1 MDRIRKI
8 CVCSVQIPFVRGGA
22 EYFSQNL
29 VNQLRVRSYE
39 VEHVQLP
46 FQTLPIEEVVKGSL
60 AWRLLNLDRIYN
72 DEIDLVIGTKFPSYM
87 VPHRNKI
94 IWLVHQYRE
103 IYDLHDTV
111 YSGFQ
116 PTSNHVQIRKE
127 LIDLDHMAFS
137 EAKKIFTISKTVSRR
152 LKEFNDFDSVPI
164 HPPIDDAD
172 KFHFSELDDFVLSVS
187 RLEGNKRVKLLIE
200 AMRHVSPQFRAL
212 IVGEGYLR
220 KEYEWIAEVQKV
232 SDRIIFT
239 GSISREQ
246 LINYYSRAG
255 VLFYGPIGEDY
266 GYATL
271 EAFYSGKPVITCH
284 DSGGILEFVDE
295 TTGWVT
301 KPEPEAIANCIEQ
314 ALTNKGESKKRGQ
327 AGRKRIANINWNSTI
342 DKLLADGKQD

>member
-1 MDRIRKI
+1 
-8 CVCSVQIPFVRGGA
+8 
-22 EYFSQNL
+22 
-29 VNQLRVRSYE
+29 
-39 VEHVQLP
+39 
-46 FQTLPIEEVVKGSL
+46 
-60 AWRLLNLDRIYN
+60 
-72 DEIDLVIGTKFPSYM
+72 M

-127 LIDLDHMAFS
+127 LIDLDHTAFS

-152 LKEFNDFDSVPI
+152 LKEFNDVDSVPVY
-164 HPPIDDAD
+164 PPIDDAD
-172 KFHFSELDDFVLSVS
+172 KFHFSEMDDFVLSVS
-187 RLEGNKRVKLLIE
+187 RLEGNKRVNLLIE
-200 AMRHVSPQFRAL
+200 SMRHVSSRFKAV

-220 KEYEWIAEVQKV
+220 NEYEKLAESQKV

-239 GSISREQ
+239 GSIARDQ
-246 LINYYSRAG
+246 LIDYYSRAG
-255 VLFYGPIGEDY
+255 ALFYGPIGEDY

-271 EAFYSGKPVITCH
+271 EAFYSSKPVITCH

-301 KPEPEAIANCIEQ
+301 KPEPEAIAGCIEQ
-314 ALTNKGESKKRGQ
+314 ALTNKAESKKRGE
-327 AGRKRIANINWNSTI
+327 AGRLRIANINWNSTI
-342 DKLLADGKQD
+342 DMLLSEEKK

>member
-29 VNQLRVRSYE
+29 VNQLRSRSYE
-39 VEHVQLP
+39 VERVQLP
-46 FQTLPIEEVVKGSL
+46 FQTLPVEEVVKGCL

-164 HPPIDDAD
+164 YPPIDDAD
-172 KFHFSELDDFVLSVS
+172 KFHFSEMDDFVLSVS

-200 AMRHVSPQFRAL
+200 AMRHVSPQFKAV

-239 GSISREQ
+239 GSISRDQ
-246 LINYYSRAG
+246 LIDYYSRAG
-255 VLFYGPIGEDY
+255 ALFYGPIGEDY

-301 KPEPEAIANCIEQ
+301 NPEPEAIAGCIEQ
-314 ALTNKGESKKRGQ
+314 ALTNKAEAKARGQ
-327 AGRKRIANINWNSTI
+327 AGCSRIQYINWDFTI
-342 DKLLADGKQD
+342 ESLLAP

>member
-1 MDRIRKI
+1 
-8 CVCSVQIPFVRGGA
+8 
-22 EYFSQNL
+22 
-29 VNQLRVRSYE
+29 
-39 VEHVQLP
+39 
-46 FQTLPIEEVVKGSL
+46 
-60 AWRLLNLDRIYN
+60 
-72 DEIDLVIGTKFPSYM
+72 M

-116 PTSNHVQIRKE
+116 ATSNHVQIRKE
-127 LIDLDHMAFS
+127 LIDLDHLAFS

-152 LKEFNDFDSVPI
+152 LKEFNDIDSVPVY
-164 HPPIDDAD
+164 PPIDDAD
-172 KFHFSELDDFVLSVS
+172 KFHFSQMDDFILSVS
-187 RLEGNKRVKLLIE
+187 RLEGNKRVNLLIE
-200 AMRHVSPQFRAL
+200 AMKYVPSRFKAV
-212 IVGEGYLR
+212 IVGVGYLR
-220 KEYEWIAEVQKV
+220 SEYEKFAETQNI

-239 GSISREQ
+239 GSISRDQ
-246 LINYYSRAG
+246 LIDYYSRAG

-301 KPEPEAIANCIEQ
+301 KPEPEAIASCIEQ
-314 ALTNKGESKKRGQ
+314 ALSNKAETRVRGQ
-327 AGRKRIANINWNSTI
+327 AGRARIEYINWDFTI
-342 DKLLADGKQD
+342 DTLLRQK

>member
-29 VNQLRVRSYE
+29 VNQLRSRSYE

-46 FQTLPIEEVVKGSL
+46 FQTLPVEEVVKGCL

-103 IYDLHDTV
+103 IYDLHDTI

-116 PTSNHVQIRKE
+116 PTSDHVQIRKE

-137 EAKKIFTISKTVSRR
+137 EAKRIFTISKTVSRR
-152 LKEFNDFDSVPI
+152 LKEFNDIDSVPVY
-164 HPPIDDAD
+164 PPIDDAD
-172 KFHFSELDDFVLSVS
+172 KFHFSEMDDFVLSVS
-187 RLEGNKRVKLLIE
+187 RLEGNKRVNLLIE
-200 AMRHVSPQFRAL
+200 AMQHVSPKFKTV

-220 KEYEWIAEVQKV
+220 KEYELLAEAKKV

-246 LINYYSRAG
+246 LIDYYSRAG
-255 VLFYGPIGEDY
+255 VLFYGPVGEDY

-271 EAFYSGKPVITCH
+271 EAFYSSKPVITCH

-295 TTGWVT
+295 KTGWVT
-301 KPEPEAIANCIEQ
+301 KPEPESIANCIEQ
-314 ALTNKGESKKRGQ
+314 ALTNKADAKERGE
-327 AGRKRIANINWNSTI
+327 AGRSRLAKINWNSAI
-342 DKLLADGKQD
+342 EALLAEEKK

>member
-1 MDRIRKI
+1 MARIRKI

-29 VNQLRVRSYE
+29 VNQLRSRSYE

-46 FQTLPIEEVVKGSL
+46 FQTLPVEEVVKGCL

-116 PTSNHVQIRKE
+116 ATSNHVQIRKE
-127 LIDLDHMAFS
+127 LIDLDHLAFS

-152 LKEFNDFDSVPI
+152 LKEFNDIDNVPVY
-164 HPPIDDAD
+164 PPIDDAE
-172 KFHFSELDDFVLSVS
+172 KFHFSEMDDFILSVS
-187 RLEGNKRVKLLIE
+187 RLEGNKRVNLLIE
-200 AMRHVSPQFRAL
+200 AMKYVPSRFKAV

-220 KEYEWIAEVQKV
+220 SEYEKFAETQNI

-239 GSISREQ
+239 GSISRDQ
-246 LINYYSRAG
+246 LIDYYSRAG
-255 VLFYGPIGEDY
+255 GLFYGPIGEDY

-301 KPEPEAIANCIEQ
+301 KPEPEAIASCIEQ
-314 ALTNKGESKKRGQ
+314 ALSNKAETKVRGR
-327 AGRKRIANINWNSTI
+327 AGRARIEYINWDFTI
-342 DKLLADGKQD
+342 DTLLGQK